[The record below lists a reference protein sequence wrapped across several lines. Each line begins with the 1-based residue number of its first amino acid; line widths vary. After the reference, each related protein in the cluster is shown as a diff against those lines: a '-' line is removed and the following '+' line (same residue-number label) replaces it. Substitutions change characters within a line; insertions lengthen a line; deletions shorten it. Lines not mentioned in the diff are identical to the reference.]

1 MQTKQTKR
9 RIGFRRKRSTKRLRG
24 GVRIKTVTG
33 VYEGDVD
40 ETGKKHGKGI
50 MKHAD
55 GSIYDG
61 EWQNDKENGTGKFS
75 YPDGDSDDDID
86 SYPAGDIT
94 YEGEFQNGEFNG
106 HGVYKSKPHSIIYR
120 GEFKNGRRNGMGFM
134 HSLGGMLYGEYKND
148 RLIRGTG
155 KRRFIGENEPTCEGE
170 FENDRIKYGK
180 CTWPHGTTYE
190 GEFVNGVSDGTGVK
204 TWENIGRYEG
214 HFTNGNPEGA
224 GVFMWANGD
233 TYNGE
238 YKNGKMNGFGVLTSP
253 DGSVFEGQFKHDKK
267 YKGTFALPDGGVY
280 NGYFKN
286 GLLIKG
292 TFTTSNGDVY
302 KGHFENGTLDKGTIT
317 SPHGSIRKVING
329 RTNPIQDQA
338 AFRSG
343 EDTDTDTEPM

>member
-9 RIGFRRKRSTKRLRG
+9 RIGFSRKRSTKRLKG

-50 MKHAD
+50 MKYVN

-75 YPDGDSDDDID
+75 FPDGDSDDDID

-94 YEGEFQNGEFNG
+94 YEGEFQNGKFNG
-106 HGVYKSKPHSIIYR
+106 HGVYESKPHSIIYR

-155 KRRFIGENEPTCEGE
+155 KRRFIGENETCEGE
-170 FENDRIKYGK
+170 FENDKIKYGK
-180 CTWPHGTTYE
+180 CTGPHGETYE
-190 GEFVNGVSDGTGVK
+190 GEFVNGVSDGTGVN
-204 TWENIGRYEG
+204 TWKNIGRYEG
-214 HFTNGNPEGA
+214 HFTNGKLEGA
-224 GVFMWANGD
+224 GVFTWANGE
-233 TYNGE
+233 THNGE
-238 YKNGKMNGFGVLTSP
+238 YKNGKRNGFGVLTSP
-253 DGSVFEGQFKHDKK
+253 DGSVFEGQFKHDEK
-267 YKGTFALPDGGVY
+267 Y
-280 NGYFKN
+280 
-286 GLLIKG
+286 KG

-302 KGHFENGTLDKGTIT
+302 KGYFENETLYKGTIA
-317 SPHGSIRKVING
+317 SPDGSIRTVING
-329 RTNPIQDQA
+329 RTNPIQDQD

-343 EDTDTDTEPM
+343 EDTDTDT